1 VTPTVWRPD
10 AGGVFPVKVRTGLS
24 DGTLT
29 ELIDPPFGEGTLV
42 VTQAK

>member
-1 VTPTVWRPD
+1 
-10 AGGVFPVKVRTGLS
+10 VRLGLS

-29 ELIDPPFGEGTLV
+29 ELIDPPFGEGTMV